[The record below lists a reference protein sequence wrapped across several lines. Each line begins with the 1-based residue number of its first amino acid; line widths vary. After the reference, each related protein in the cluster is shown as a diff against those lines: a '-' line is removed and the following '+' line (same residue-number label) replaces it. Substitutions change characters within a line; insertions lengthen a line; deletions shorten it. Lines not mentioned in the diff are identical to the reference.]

1 MSESAGERC
10 RQCGATIL
18 PGRRNCLVCLTPV
31 ASPAPRTPSQLGGIA
46 RQLPSTHRPDETLV
60 FVPEHREARLKR
72 ERRNRR
78 ALIVALISCFILA
91 VTGVVLYRLQQ
102 RQKAVEKS
110 QRREVMARRELD
122 TYAKSLEV
130 FRVDVGRYPTK
141 EEGLGVLVK
150 RDSKLASWRG
160 PYVDGDY
167 STDPW
172 GNEYVYETENYGV
185 SYKLFTYGPEGEDSK
200 QAFLQVNSETTESL
214 TTPTPSS

>member
-1 MSESAGERC
+1 
-10 RQCGATIL
+10 
-18 PGRRNCLVCLTPV
+18 
-31 ASPAPRTPSQLGGIA
+31 
-46 RQLPSTHRPDETLV
+46 HRPDETLV

-78 ALIVALISCFILA
+78 ALIVTLISCFVLA
-91 VTGVVLYRLQQ
+91 VTGVLLYRLQQ

-160 PYVDGDY
+160 PYVDG
-167 STDPW
+167 
-172 GNEYVYETENYGV
+172 
-185 SYKLFTYGPEGEDSK
+185 
-200 QAFLQVNSETTESL
+200 
-214 TTPTPSS
+214 

>member
-1 MSESAGERC
+1 
-10 RQCGATIL
+10 
-18 PGRRNCLVCLTPV
+18 
-31 ASPAPRTPSQLGGIA
+31 LGGIA

-60 FVPEHREARLKR
+60 FVPENRAARLKR

-78 ALIVALISCFILA
+78 ALIAALISCLVLA
-91 VTGVVLYRLQQ
+91 VTGVLLKRSHD
-102 RQKAVEKS
+102 RQKVLEKS

-150 RDSKLASWRG
+150 RDPKLASWRG

-172 GNEYVYETENYGV
+172 GNEYLYETENYGL
-185 SYKLFTYGPEGEDSK
+185 SYKLSTYGPEGEGGK
-200 QAFLQVNSETTESL
+200 KAFLQVNSETTESL
-214 TTPTPSS
+214 TTPTPAT